1 MRKSKQLSTISYND
15 LNFPI
20 YMLNRLSKLFSLC
33 LQHTLQTWCGSS
45 PSLQCQAV
53 PSAASFNSLTMLSP
67 FLLLVSVQ
75 IFPQRDAISNSLKWS
90 VLFTLTYVTLSL
102 LFQIS
107 ILLISLLSI
116 FNIKS
121 VCERLLLTYLLLHF
135 QGLVPDTH
143 LLCE

>member
-1 MRKSKQLSTISYND
+1 MRKSKQLSATSYSD

-20 YMLNRLSKLFSLC
+20 YMLNRSSKLFSPC

-45 PSLQCQAV
+45 PSIQCYAV
-53 PSAASFNSLTMLSP
+53 PSAAAFNSLTMLSP
-67 FLLLVSVQ
+67 FLLQVSTQ
-75 IFPQRDAISNSLKWS
+75 IFPQRDAIPNSLKWC

-107 ILLISLLSI
+107 ILLTSLLSI

-121 VCERLLLTYLLLHF
+121 VCERLLLTYLPLHL